1 MKCIIFYQRAYKR
14 DHFIVSR
21 FKQKDYSKIKN
32 LKSLVL
38 VFQYKTKINT
48 KEITNTNDLKNQNS

>member
-1 MKCIIFYQRAYKR
+1 
-14 DHFIVSR
+14 
-21 FKQKDYSKIKN
+21 
-32 LKSLVL
+32 VL